1 MAMWDTL
8 PMSKQPLDLSRT
20 WTEAEY
26 LALGETDDRYELI
39 DGKVTVS
46 PSATRPHNVIATNL
60 IFFLRPAAREA
71 GLGTFYTN
79 DLRLRPG
86 TIVCPDIVF
95 GKLTM
100 EAGVGDAADAVLVV
114 EVTSPS
120 NFRWDRGPKREMYAA
135 ARIPWYLLAEPD
147 MSDLS
152 SVSLRLLRRDGRRY
166 VEHATAAWG
175 ETMVSSEPFPISVDT
190 TLLLEP

>member
-1 MAMWDTL
+1 
-8 PMSKQPLDLSRT
+8 MSKQPLDLSRT